1 MASIRKIKIALK
13 REIRR
18 LDAAII
24 ELSKHDGLE
33 SAMWDLFLCRNYFL
47 RQIKYIGKEE
57 PNPWTGEGRK
67 PISFSELEQRN
78 LIKLINGESS

>member
-1 MASIRKIKIALK
+1 MASIRKTKKALK
-13 REIRR
+13 REIWRI
-18 LDAAII
+18 DAAIF
-24 ELSKHDGLE
+24 ELAKHDGLE

-47 RQIKYIGKEE
+47 RMIKYLGKEE

-78 LIKLINGESS
+78 LIKLINGEPS